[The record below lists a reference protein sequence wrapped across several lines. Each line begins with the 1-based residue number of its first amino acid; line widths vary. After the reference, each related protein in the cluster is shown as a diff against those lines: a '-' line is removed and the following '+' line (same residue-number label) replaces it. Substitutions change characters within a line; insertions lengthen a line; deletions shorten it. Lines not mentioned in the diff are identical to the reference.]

1 MGMFGNN
8 DVSNES
14 ILNKVD
20 RKLGDAAKFV
30 KESATNLY
38 NKASGTEQPK
48 GLFGTTSSGGKKR
61 RSKRGGYS
69 ANTSL
74 NNIAATAASYSGVKT
89 AQPHN
94 WVGGKSRRGNRR
106 RKTRRTRRMRR

>member
-20 RKLGDAAKFV
+20 RNLSYAAELV
-30 KESATNLY
+30 KNSATNLY
-38 NKASGTEQPK
+38 NKASGNEQPK
-48 GLFGTTSSGGKKR
+48 GPFGTTPLGGKKR